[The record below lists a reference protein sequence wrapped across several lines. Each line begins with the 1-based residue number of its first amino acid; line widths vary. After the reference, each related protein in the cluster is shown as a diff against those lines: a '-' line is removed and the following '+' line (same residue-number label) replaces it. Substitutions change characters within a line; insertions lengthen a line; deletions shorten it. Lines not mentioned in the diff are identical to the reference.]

1 TGADTYHLSLGSNS
15 SGKFVVD
22 TVVDADAAT
31 LSGISLTNL
40 KPISA
45 GSNIYKADSNPDVR
59 VILNGST
66 VTIVQAATK
75 EVIRLEGYVEGSN
88 DFGLTFGEE
97 AEIPDARASSGAFD
111 TTTESFSYNPEDYV
125 IHEGQEDEETIE
137 TVAYNLYLPS
147 TSLGVFAAM
156 ASTASEGTEAYQLKQ
171 WLIIEFGNNLPLG
184 ELGKSINY
192 DAA

>member
-1 TGADTYHLSLGSNS
+1 GDDTLYAANTDGTGDTADNRNELDGGAGDDTFHGAAGSDLLIGGTGADTYHLSLGSNS

-97 AEIPDARASSGAFD
+97 AEIPDAPASSGAFD

-125 IHEGQEDEETIE
+125 IHEG
-137 TVAYNLYLPS
+137 
-147 TSLGVFAAM
+147 
-156 ASTASEGTEAYQLKQ
+156 
-171 WLIIEFGNNLPLG
+171 
-184 ELGKSINY
+184 
-192 DAA
+192 